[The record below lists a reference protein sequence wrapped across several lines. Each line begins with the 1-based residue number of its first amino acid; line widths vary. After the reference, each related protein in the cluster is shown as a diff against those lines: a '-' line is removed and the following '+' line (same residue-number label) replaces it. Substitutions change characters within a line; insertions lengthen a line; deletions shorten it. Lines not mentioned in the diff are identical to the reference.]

1 MQTNEKLSQQYI
13 SLFNLFIYVILIIYL
28 SNVFILQVYRSYTR
42 ILLNLSLFHVF

>member
-28 SNVFILQVYRSYTR
+28 SNVLYFKCTGPI
-42 ILLNLSLFHVF
+42 HVFC